1 MSWLQIILI
10 LAMWLLIFVIAKLS
24 GAITW
29 GWWAVL
35 SPLWIGVVFYLLTKG
50 VGSVFP
56 RSQDYE
62 P

>member
-1 MSWLQIILI
+1 MNSLQITII
-10 LAMWLLIFVIAKLS
+10 LAMWLVIFVIAKLS

-35 SPLWIGVVFYLLTKG
+35 SPLWIGVAFCFLSKVIGYALA
-50 VGSVFP
+50 